1 MTTVTKTI
9 TVRNA
14 FSTESG
20 TYRAIVDA
28 DGTVRVW
35 DDVAGHYTR
44 CHALT
49 AGQVRSARARWARA

>member
-14 FSTESG
+14 FSTERG

-28 DGTVRVW
+28 DGNVLVW
-35 DDVAGHYTR
+35 DSVGGHYTR

>member
-1 MTTVTKTI
+1 MQTTI

-14 FSTESG
+14 FRAERG
-20 TYRAIVDA
+20 TYRAIVED

-35 DDVAGHYTR
+35 DSVAQCYTA

-49 AGQVRSARARWARA
+49 PRQVASARARWAAAVRS

>member
-1 MTTVTKTI
+1 MTTATKTI

-14 FSTESG
+14 FSAERG
-20 TYRAIVDA
+20 TYRAIVDT

-35 DDVAGHYTR
+35 DSVAGYYTR

-49 AGQVRSARARWARA
+49 PGQVRSARARWARA